1 LDPYIKTLLA
11 KSTNCYGAY
20 SGSSSVCASC
30 PLQLPCEQDTAARL
44 RILVEQFRSRT
55 SAPSAPSSASNT
67 DPFEHAA
74 TQTSKIEQDEDL
86 LKLLDFD
93 APKSTKKPEKAE
105 KPDKAEKLKPSTPPS
120 PSTRGSAIQMI
131 SDMPCEKCGAVIPQ
145 GTQGVFHMDPIRA
158 RVVFYHQ
165 ACYPP

>member
-11 KSTNCYGAY
+11 KSTNCYGSY

-55 SAPSAPSSASNT
+55 SPSSPLASNT
-67 DPFEHAA
+67 DPFDHAA
-74 TQTSKIEQDEDL
+74 TQTPKIEQDEDL

-93 APKSTKKPEKAE
+93 APKSTKKADNAKKAE
-105 KPDKAEKLKPSTPPS
+105 KAEKLKPPTPPS

-145 GTQGVFHMDPIRA
+145 GTQGVFHMDQTG
-158 RVVFYHQ
+158 VVFYHQ

>member
-1 LDPYIKTLLA
+1 MDPYIKTLLA
-11 KSTNCYGAY
+11 KSTNCYGSY

-30 PLQLPCEQDTAARL
+30 PLQLPCEQDTTARL

-55 SAPSAPSSASNT
+55 SAPSSVSNT

-93 APKSTKKPEKAE
+93 APKSTKKAEKPEKAE
-105 KPDKAEKLKPSTPPS
+105 KAEKLKPSTPPS

-131 SDMPCEKCGAVIPQ
+131 SDMPCEKCKTVIPQ
-145 GTQGVFHMDPIRA
+145 GTQGVFHMDQTG
-158 RVVFYHQ
+158 VVFYHQ

>member
-11 KSTNCYGAY
+11 KSTNCYGSY

-30 PLQLPCEQDTAARL
+30 PLQLPCEQDTTARL

-55 SAPSAPSSASNT
+55 SAPSSVSNT
-67 DPFEHAA
+67 DPFERAA
-74 TQTSKIEQDEDL
+74 TQTPKIEQDEDL

-93 APKSTKKPEKAE
+93 APKSTKKAE
-105 KPDKAEKLKPSTPPS
+105 KAEKLKPSTPPS

-145 GTQGVFHMDPIRA
+145 GTQGVFHMDPIQA
-158 RVVFYHQ
+158 SVVFYHQ